1 MATLFTVTFSNQLDA
16 AIAQVMSVSGI
27 PLALEAMELAERH
40 RPVLVVIGGAS
51 KLGEADYQQ
60 VQRLFLDVLAPIA
73 QKWQASVVD
82 GGTDAGV
89 MRLMGQ
95 ARDAIDGTFP
105 LIGVAPI
112 GLARLPDQPL
122 KSEDAIPLEPYHS
135 HFFLVPGSSW
145 GDESAWIAAIASELA
160 GSAPSITVLIN
171 GGEITWA
178 DALQNVRAGRGMI
191 VIAGS
196 GRTADLLAAGLRG
209 EPTDARAEELIAS
222 GLVQMVELSADSDV
236 LTTTIEAVFAGES

>member
-1 MATLFTVTFSNQLDA
+1 MATPFTVTFSNQLDA

-89 MRLMGQ
+89 MQLMGQ
-95 ARDAIDGTFP
+95 ARDAMGGTFP
-105 LIGVAPI
+105 LVGVAPI
-112 GLARLPDQPL
+112 ELAMLPDQPL

-178 DALQNVRAGRGMI
+178 DALQNVRAGRSMI

-222 GLVQMVELSADSDV
+222 RLVQLVELAADSDV